1 MKTLGALIRMHRQAK
16 NLLIRQVA
24 AELGIDPSLLSRIER
39 GDKRPTRA
47 QVVQLSELL
56 EPDKK
61 EFLVVY
67 QSGKVVSILRDEAP
81 ALEAI
86 ALAEQQLN
94 VLVLQNYNQTQ
105 RVFLVQSSHSAYY
118 VPITTGLGLSR
129 LRIVAGPQQEVP
141 DS

>member
-1 MKTLGALIRMHRQAK
+1 MKTLGELIRMHRRAK

-67 QSGKVVSILRDEAP
+67 LSGKVVSILKDEAP

-94 VLVLQNYNQTQ
+94 VLVLQNYNQAQ
-105 RVFLVQSSHSAYY
+105 RAF
-118 VPITTGLGLSR
+118 
-129 LRIVAGPQQEVP
+129 
-141 DS
+141 